1 MATTKHKLAEQ
12 IKRILNSGDIT
23 HDSQID
29 IRELV
34 LAIEQERDRLIR
46 LRLKENL
53 MQGEKT
59 IPGDIVSTFDSIPIK
74 KDKVKKLLYSI
85 LPERPMSLFN
95 DMGITHVSYT
105 TDQYNA
111 FIRMKNGSLSL
122 YNGLLS
128 SDIGGRGGYWMEG
141 DRIYYNKGV
150 DDCCG
155 NTIILKMILSSGD
168 YDPDDLF
175 PIPADLE
182 IEVVRN
188 VVQLYSPMRSS
199 PNDELNDNLE
209 A

>member
-1 MATTKHKLAEQ
+1 MATTKHRLAEQ
-12 IKRILNSGDIT
+12 IQRILNSGDIS
-23 HDSQID
+23 HDNEID
-29 IRELV
+29 KRELI
-34 LAIEQERDRLIR
+34 LALEQERDRLIR
-46 LRLKENL
+46 MRLKESL
-53 MQGEKT
+53 QQGERT
-59 IPGDIVSTFDSIPIK
+59 IPGDIVSTFDSIPIR
-74 KDKVKKLLYSI
+74 KDKTKKLLYSV

-105 TDQYNA
+105 ADQYNA

-128 SDIGGRGGYWMEG
+128 SDLGGRGGYWMEG

-155 NTIILKMILSSGD
+155 NTIILKMILNSGD
-168 YDPDDLF
+168 YDADAVF

-188 VVQLYSPMRSS
+188 VVQLYSPMKAA

-209 A
+209 S

>member
-1 MATTKHKLAEQ
+1 MATTKYQLAEQ
-12 IKRILNSGDIT
+12 IKRLLNSGDVT
-23 HDSQID
+23 HDNEID
-29 IRELV
+29 SREII
-34 LAIEQERDRLIR
+34 LAIDQERDRLIR
-46 LRLKENL
+46 MRLKESL
-53 MQGEKT
+53 MQGERT
-59 IPGDIVSTFDSIPIK
+59 IPGDIISTFDKIPIRK
-74 KDKVKKLLYSI
+74 YKVKKLLYSP

-141 DRIYYNKGV
+141 DRIYYNKAV

-155 NTIILKMILSSGD
+155 NTVILKMVLNSGD
-168 YDPDDLF
+168 IEPDELY

-188 VVQLYSPMRSS
+188 VLQLYSPMKST
-199 PNDELNDNLE
+199 PNDEINDNLE

>member
-1 MATTKHKLAEQ
+1 MATTKYQLPEQ
-12 IKRILNSGDIT
+12 VLRILNSGDIS
-23 HDSQID
+23 HDNEID
-29 IRELV
+29 IREIL
-34 LAIEQERDRLIR
+34 LAIDQERDRLIR
-46 LRLKENL
+46 MRLKESL

-59 IPGDIVSTFDSIPIK
+59 IPGDIVTAFDSIKIK
-74 KDKVKKLLYSI
+74 KDKVKKLLFSE
-85 LPERPMSLFN
+85 LPARPMSLFN

-111 FIRMKNGSLSL
+111 FIKMPNGSLSL

-128 SDIGGRGGYWMEG
+128 SDIGGRGGYWLEG

-155 NTIILKMILSSGD
+155 NTVILKMILNSGD
-168 YDPDDLF
+168 VEPDELY

-188 VVQLYSPMRSS
+188 VLQLYAPMKTV

-209 A
+209 S